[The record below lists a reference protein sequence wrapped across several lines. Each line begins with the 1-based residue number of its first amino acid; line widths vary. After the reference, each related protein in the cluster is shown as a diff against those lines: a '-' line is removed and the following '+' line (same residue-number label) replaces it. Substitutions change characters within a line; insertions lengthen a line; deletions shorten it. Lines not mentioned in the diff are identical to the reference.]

1 MRKKK
6 LLPAA
11 AYLLTCGLV
20 LSACSSGGT
29 KELETVSVSAEALSA
44 GATEMDAS
52 TDAAAGET
60 AEATSSTDT
69 SAAETAEKETG
80 EVEST
85 DASASSETGG
95 NTEAGNEAETGSA
108 AGTDSPAGTGNA
120 AGTES
125 PSETGT
131 SSGTT
136 GLNSGWDETL
146 LHMLMPMDAL
156 MMTAVEQG
164 QDYDPSSPEFFWGAL
179 YRELGLYAD
188 ASSLITVEESGE
200 IKVPRQTAQEFAT
213 GLFADY
219 SDLPALPESLSSM
232 IRYDVGWDAYFLSP
246 GDRGLSAA
254 ELLTASPTE
263 DGGYD
268 MTARL
273 YDVTDSSDI
282 CVYRFHLVPN
292 AYADGITEP
301 LFLYSVE
308 SMSPQE

>member
-85 DASASSETGG
+85 DASASSETGS
-95 NTEAGNEAETGSA
+95 NTEAGNEAETEST
-108 AGTDSPAGTGNA
+108 AGAGNA

-125 PSETGT
+125 PSETNT
-131 SSGTT
+131 SAGTT
-136 GLNSGWDETL
+136 GLSSGWDETL
-146 LHMLMPMDAL
+146 LNMLMPMDAL

-164 QDYDPSSPEFFWGAL
+164 QDYDPFSPEFFWGAL
-179 YRELGLYAD
+179 YRELGLYAG
-188 ASSLITVEESGE
+188 ASSLITTEESGE

-232 IRYDVGWDAYFLSP
+232 IRYDEGCDAYFLSP

>member
-29 KELETVSVSAEALSA
+29 KELETVSVSAEAISA
-44 GATEMDAS
+44 EATEMDAS

-85 DASASSETGG
+85 DASSSSETGS
-95 NTEAGNEAETGSA
+95 NAEAGNEAETGNA
-108 AGTDSPAGTGNA
+108 AGAGNA

-125 PSETGT
+125 PSETNT
-131 SSGTT
+131 SAGTT
-136 GLNSGWDETL
+136 GLSSGWDETL
-146 LHMLMPMDAL
+146 LNMLMPMDAL

-164 QDYDPSSPEFFWGAL
+164 QGYDPSSPEFFWGAL

-188 ASSLITVEESGE
+188 ASSLITTEESGE

-232 IRYDVGWDAYFLSP
+232 IRYDEGWDAYFLSP

-254 ELLTASPTE
+254 ELLTASLTE

>member
-85 DASASSETGG
+85 DASASSETGS
-95 NTEAGNEAETGSA
+95 NTEAGNEAETEST
-108 AGTDSPAGTGNA
+108 AGAGNA

-125 PSETGT
+125 PSETNT
-131 SSGTT
+131 SAGTT

-232 IRYDVGWDAYFLSP
+232 IRYDEGWDAYFLSP

-308 SMSPQE
+308 SMSLQE

>member
-85 DASASSETGG
+85 DAAASSETGS
-95 NTEAGNEAETGSA
+95 NAEAGNEAETGNA
-108 AGTDSPAGTGNA
+108 AGAGNA

-125 PSETGT
+125 PSETNT
-131 SSGTT
+131 SAGTT
-136 GLNSGWDETL
+136 GLSSGWDETL
-146 LHMLMPMDAL
+146 LNMLMPMDAL

-164 QDYDPSSPEFFWGAL
+164 QDYDPFSPEFFWGAL

-232 IRYDVGWDAYFLSP
+232 IRYDEGWDAYFLSP

>member
-85 DASASSETGG
+85 DASASSETGS
-95 NTEAGNEAETGSA
+95 NAEAGNEAETGNA
-108 AGTDSPAGTGNA
+108 AGAGNA

-125 PSETGT
+125 PSETNT
-131 SSGTT
+131 SAGTT
-136 GLNSGWDETL
+136 GLSSGWDETL
-146 LHMLMPMDAL
+146 LNMLMPMDAL

-188 ASSLITVEESGE
+188 ASSLITTEESGE

-232 IRYDVGWDAYFLSP
+232 IRYDEGWDAYFLSP

-254 ELLTASPTE
+254 ELLTASLTE

-308 SMSPQE
+308 SMSLQK

>member
-60 AEATSSTDT
+60 EEAAPSTDT

-85 DASASSETGG
+85 DASASSETGS
-95 NTEAGNEAETGSA
+95 NTEAGNEAETEST
-108 AGTDSPAGTGNA
+108 AGAGNA

-125 PSETGT
+125 PSETNT
-131 SSGTT
+131 SAGTT

-219 SDLPALPESLSSM
+219 SDLPALPESLSSI
-232 IRYDVGWDAYFLSP
+232 IRYDEGWDAYFLSP

-268 MTARL
+268 ITARL

-308 SMSPQE
+308 SMSLQK

>member
-85 DASASSETGG
+85 DASASSETGS
-95 NTEAGNEAETGSA
+95 NTEAGNEAETGST
-108 AGTDSPAGTGNA
+108 AGAGNA

-125 PSETGT
+125 PSETNT
-131 SSGTT
+131 SAGTT
-136 GLNSGWDETL
+136 GLSSGWDETL
-146 LHMLMPMDAL
+146 LNMLMPMDAL

-188 ASSLITVEESGE
+188 ASSLITTEESGE

-232 IRYDVGWDAYFLSP
+232 IRYDEGWDAYFLSP

-254 ELLTASPTE
+254 ELLTASLTE

-308 SMSPQE
+308 SMSLQE

>member
-69 SAAETAEKETG
+69 SAAETTEKETG

-85 DASASSETGG
+85 DASASSETGS
-95 NTEAGNEAETGSA
+95 NAEAGNEAE
-108 AGTDSPAGTGNA
+108 TGNA

-125 PSETGT
+125 PSETNT
-131 SSGTT
+131 SAGTT
-136 GLNSGWDETL
+136 GLSSGWDETL
-146 LHMLMPMDAL
+146 LNMLMPMDAL

-164 QDYDPSSPEFFWGAL
+164 QGYDPSSPEFFWGAL

-232 IRYDVGWDAYFLSP
+232 IRYDEGWDAYFLSP

-254 ELLTASPTE
+254 ELLTASLTE

-308 SMSPQE
+308 SMSLQE

>member
-85 DASASSETGG
+85 DASASSETGS
-95 NTEAGNEAETGSA
+95 NTEAGNEAETEST
-108 AGTDSPAGTGNA
+108 AGAGNA

-125 PSETGT
+125 PSETNT
-131 SSGTT
+131 SAGTT

-164 QDYDPSSPEFFWGAL
+164 QDYDPFSPEFFWGAL

-188 ASSLITVEESGE
+188 ASSLITTEESGE

-232 IRYDVGWDAYFLSP
+232 IRYDEGWDAYFLSP

>member
-85 DASASSETGG
+85 DAAASSETGS
-95 NTEAGNEAETGSA
+95 NTEAGNEAETEST
-108 AGTDSPAGTGNA
+108 AGAGNA

-125 PSETGT
+125 PSETNT
-131 SSGTT
+131 SAGTT

-146 LHMLMPMDAL
+146 LNMLMPMDAL

-179 YRELGLYAD
+179 YRELGLYAG
-188 ASSLITVEESGE
+188 ASSLITTEESGE

-232 IRYDVGWDAYFLSP
+232 IRYDEGWDAYFLSP

-308 SMSPQE
+308 SMSLQE

>member
-29 KELETVSVSAEALSA
+29 KELETVSVSAEEISA
-44 GATEMDAS
+44 GASDTDASADAAAGGTSETAPSADTSAAESAEMETAEAAS
-52 TDAAAGET
+52 TDAAA
-60 AEATSSTDT
+60 S
-69 SAAETAEKETG
+69 AETESNTETG
-80 EVEST
+80 S
-85 DASASSETGG
+85 
-95 NTEAGNEAETGSA
+95 NTEA
-108 AGTDSPAGTGNA
+108 AG
-120 AGTES
+120 
-125 PSETGT
+125 PS
-131 SSGTT
+131 
-136 GLNSGWDETL
+136 SGWDETL
-146 LHMLMPMDAL
+146 LNMLMPMDAL

-164 QDYDPSSPEFFWGAL
+164 QDYNPSSPEFFWGAL
-179 YRELGLYAD
+179 YRELGLYAG
-188 ASSLITVEESGE
+188 ASSLITTEESGE

-213 GLFADY
+213 GLFAAY

-232 IRYDVGWDAYFLSP
+232 IRYDEGWDAYFLSP

-254 ELLTASPTE
+254 ELLTASSTE

-292 AYADGITEP
+292 AYADGITDP

-308 SMSPQE
+308 SMSLQE

>member
-85 DASASSETGG
+85 DASASSETGS
-95 NTEAGNEAETGSA
+95 NAEAGNEAETGNA
-108 AGTDSPAGTGNA
+108 AGAGNA

-125 PSETGT
+125 PSETNT
-131 SSGTT
+131 SAGTT
-136 GLNSGWDETL
+136 GLSSGWDETL
-146 LHMLMPMDAL
+146 LNMLMPMDAL

-188 ASSLITVEESGE
+188 ASSLITTEESGE

-232 IRYDVGWDAYFLSP
+232 IRYDEGWDAYFLSP

-254 ELLTASPTE
+254 ELLTATLTE

-308 SMSPQE
+308 SMSLQE

>member
-85 DASASSETGG
+85 DASASSETGS
-95 NTEAGNEAETGSA
+95 NTEAGNEAETEST
-108 AGTDSPAGTGNA
+108 AGAGNA

-125 PSETGT
+125 PSETNT
-131 SSGTT
+131 SAGTT

-164 QDYDPSSPEFFWGAL
+164 QDYDPFSPEFFWGAL

-232 IRYDVGWDAYFLSP
+232 IRYDEGWDAYFLSP

>member
-85 DASASSETGG
+85 DASASSETGS
-95 NTEAGNEAETGSA
+95 NAEAGNEAETGNA
-108 AGTDSPAGTGNA
+108 AGAGNA

-125 PSETGT
+125 PSETNT
-131 SSGTT
+131 SAGTT
-136 GLNSGWDETL
+136 GLSSGWDETL
-146 LHMLMPMDAL
+146 LNMLMPMDAL

-188 ASSLITVEESGE
+188 ASSLITTKESGE

-232 IRYDVGWDAYFLSP
+232 IRYDEGWDAYFLSP

-254 ELLTASPTE
+254 ELLTASLTE
-263 DGGYD
+263 GGGYD

-308 SMSPQE
+308 SMSLQE

>member
-85 DASASSETGG
+85 DASASSETGS
-95 NTEAGNEAETGSA
+95 NTEAGNEAETEST
-108 AGTDSPAGTGNA
+108 AGAGNA

-125 PSETGT
+125 PSETNT
-131 SSGTT
+131 SAGTT

-164 QDYDPSSPEFFWGAL
+164 QDYDPFSPEFFWGAL

-219 SDLPALPESLSSM
+219 SDLPALPESLSSI
-232 IRYDVGWDAYFLSP
+232 IRYDEGWDAYFLSP

-268 MTARL
+268 ITARL

-308 SMSPQE
+308 SMSLQK

>member
-85 DASASSETGG
+85 DASASSETGS
-95 NTEAGNEAETGSA
+95 NTEAGNEAETEST
-108 AGTDSPAGTGNA
+108 AGAGNA

-125 PSETGT
+125 PSETNT
-131 SSGTT
+131 SAGTT

-188 ASSLITVEESGE
+188 ASSLITTEESGE

-232 IRYDVGWDAYFLSP
+232 IRYDEGWDAYFLSP

-282 CVYRFHLVPN
+282 CVYRFHLVSN
-292 AYADGITEP
+292 AYADGITDP

-308 SMSPQE
+308 SMSLQE

>member
-85 DASASSETGG
+85 DASASSETGS
-95 NTEAGNEAETGSA
+95 NAEAGNEAETGNA
-108 AGTDSPAGTGNA
+108 AGAGNA

-125 PSETGT
+125 PSETNT
-131 SSGTT
+131 SAGTT
-136 GLNSGWDETL
+136 GLSSGWDETL
-146 LHMLMPMDAL
+146 LNMLMPMDAL

-188 ASSLITVEESGE
+188 ASSLITTEESGE

-232 IRYDVGWDAYFLSP
+232 IRYDGGWDAYFLSP

-308 SMSPQE
+308 SMSLQE

>member
-60 AEATSSTDT
+60 EEAAPSTDT

-85 DASASSETGG
+85 DASASSETGS
-95 NTEAGNEAETGSA
+95 NAEAGNEAETGNA
-108 AGTDSPAGTGNA
+108 AGAGNA

-125 PSETGT
+125 PSETNT
-131 SSGTT
+131 SAGTT
-136 GLNSGWDETL
+136 GLSSGWDETL
-146 LHMLMPMDAL
+146 LNMLMPMDAL

-188 ASSLITVEESGE
+188 ASSLITTEESGE

-232 IRYDVGWDAYFLSP
+232 IRYDEGWDAYFLSP

-254 ELLTASPTE
+254 ELLTASLTE

-308 SMSPQE
+308 SMSLQE

>member
-60 AEATSSTDT
+60 EEAAPSTDT

-85 DASASSETGG
+85 DASASSETGS
-95 NTEAGNEAETGSA
+95 NTEAGNEAETEST
-108 AGTDSPAGTGNA
+108 AGAGNA

-125 PSETGT
+125 PSETNT
-131 SSGTT
+131 SAGTT

-146 LHMLMPMDAL
+146 LNMLMPMDAL

-164 QDYDPSSPEFFWGAL
+164 QGYDPSSPEFFWGAL

-232 IRYDVGWDAYFLSP
+232 IRYDEGWDAYFLSP

-282 CVYRFHLVPN
+282 CVYRFHLVSN
-292 AYADGITEP
+292 AYADGITDP

-308 SMSPQE
+308 SMSLQE

>member
-69 SAAETAEKETG
+69 SAAETTEKETG

-85 DASASSETGG
+85 DASASSETGS
-95 NTEAGNEAETGSA
+95 NAEAGNEAE
-108 AGTDSPAGTGNA
+108 TGNA

-125 PSETGT
+125 PSETNT
-131 SSGTT
+131 SAGTT

-146 LHMLMPMDAL
+146 LNMLMPMDAL

-164 QDYDPSSPEFFWGAL
+164 QGYDPSSPEFFWGAL

-232 IRYDVGWDAYFLSP
+232 IRYDEGWDAYFLSP

>member
-60 AEATSSTDT
+60 EEAAPSTDT

-85 DASASSETGG
+85 DAAASSETGS
-95 NTEAGNEAETGSA
+95 NTEAGNEAETEST
-108 AGTDSPAGTGNA
+108 AGAGNA

-125 PSETGT
+125 PSETNT
-131 SSGTT
+131 SAGTT

-219 SDLPALPESLSSM
+219 SDLPALPESLSSI
-232 IRYDVGWDAYFLSP
+232 IRYDEGWDAYFLSP

-308 SMSPQE
+308 SMSLQK

>member
-85 DASASSETGG
+85 DASASSETGS
-95 NTEAGNEAETGSA
+95 NTEAGNEAETEST
-108 AGTDSPAGTGNA
+108 AGAGNA

-125 PSETGT
+125 PSETNT
-131 SSGTT
+131 SAGTT

-164 QDYDPSSPEFFWGAL
+164 QDYDPFSPEFFWGAL

-232 IRYDVGWDAYFLSP
+232 IRYDEGWDAYFLSP

-308 SMSPQE
+308 SMSLQK

>member
-85 DASASSETGG
+85 DASASSETGS
-95 NTEAGNEAETGSA
+95 NAEAGNEAETGNA
-108 AGTDSPAGTGNA
+108 AGAGNA

-125 PSETGT
+125 PSETNT
-131 SSGTT
+131 SAGTT
-136 GLNSGWDETL
+136 GLSSGWDETL
-146 LHMLMPMDAL
+146 LNMLMPMDAL

-188 ASSLITVEESGE
+188 ASSLITTEESGE

-232 IRYDVGWDAYFLSP
+232 IRYDEGWDAYFLSP

-254 ELLTASPTE
+254 ELLTASPAE

-308 SMSPQE
+308 SMSLQE

>member
-1 MRKKK
+1 MRKKN

-11 AYLLTCGLV
+11 AAVLLTCGLV
-20 LSACSSGGT
+20 LSACSSGGA
-29 KELETVSVSAEALSA
+29 KELETVSVSAEEISA
-44 GATEMDAS
+44 GASDTDASADAAAGGTSETAPSADTSAAESAEMETAEAAS
-52 TDAAAGET
+52 TDAAA
-60 AEATSSTDT
+60 S
-69 SAAETAEKETG
+69 AETESNTETG
-80 EVEST
+80 S
-85 DASASSETGG
+85 
-95 NTEAGNEAETGSA
+95 NTEA
-108 AGTDSPAGTGNA
+108 AG
-120 AGTES
+120 
-125 PSETGT
+125 PS
-131 SSGTT
+131 
-136 GLNSGWDETL
+136 SGWDETL
-146 LHMLMPMDAL
+146 LNMLMPMDAL

-179 YRELGLYAD
+179 YRELGLYAG
-188 ASSLITVEESGE
+188 ASSLITTEESGE

-213 GLFADY
+213 GLFAAY

-232 IRYDVGWDAYFLSP
+232 IRYDEGWDAYFLSP

-254 ELLTASPTE
+254 ELLTASSTE

-292 AYADGITEP
+292 AYADGITDP

-308 SMSPQE
+308 SMSLQE

>member
-6 LLPAA
+6 LLPAAA

-60 AEATSSTDT
+60 AESAPSTDT

-85 DASASSETGG
+85 DASASSETGS
-95 NTEAGNEAETGSA
+95 NTEAGNEAETEST
-108 AGTDSPAGTGNA
+108 AGAGNA

-125 PSETGT
+125 PSETNT
-131 SSGTT
+131 SAGTT

-179 YRELGLYAD
+179 YRELGLYAG
-188 ASSLITVEESGE
+188 ASSLITTEESGE

-219 SDLPALPESLSSM
+219 SDLLAVPDSLSSI
-232 IRYDVGWDAYFLSP
+232 IRYDESWDAYILSP

-254 ELLTASPTE
+254 EILSASETE

-268 MTARL
+268 VTARL

-282 CVYRFHLVPN
+282 CVYLFHLVPN
-292 AYADGITEP
+292 AYADGITDP

-308 SMSPQE
+308 SMSLQE

>member
-6 LLPAA
+6 LLPAAA

-60 AEATSSTDT
+60 AESAPSTDT

-85 DASASSETGG
+85 DASASSETGS
-95 NTEAGNEAETGSA
+95 NTEAGNEAETEST
-108 AGTDSPAGTGNA
+108 AGAGNA

-125 PSETGT
+125 PSETNT
-131 SSGTT
+131 SAGTT
-136 GLNSGWDETL
+136 GLSSGWDETL
-146 LHMLMPMDAL
+146 LNMLMPMDAL

-232 IRYDVGWDAYFLSP
+232 IRYDEGWDAYFLSP

-254 ELLTASPTE
+254 ELLTASLTE

-308 SMSPQE
+308 SMSLQE

>member
-60 AEATSSTDT
+60 EEAAPSTDT

-85 DASASSETGG
+85 DASASSETGS
-95 NTEAGNEAETGSA
+95 NAEAGNEAETGNA
-108 AGTDSPAGTGNA
+108 AGAGNA

-125 PSETGT
+125 PSETNT
-131 SSGTT
+131 SAGTT
-136 GLNSGWDETL
+136 GLSSGWDETL
-146 LHMLMPMDAL
+146 LNMLMPMDAL

-219 SDLPALPESLSSM
+219 SDLPALPESLSSI
-232 IRYDVGWDAYFLSP
+232 IRYDEGWDAYFLSP

-268 MTARL
+268 ITARL

>member
-85 DASASSETGG
+85 DASASSETGS
-95 NTEAGNEAETGSA
+95 NAEAGNEAETGNA
-108 AGTDSPAGTGNA
+108 AGAGNA

-125 PSETGT
+125 PSETNT
-131 SSGTT
+131 SAGTT
-136 GLNSGWDETL
+136 GLSSGWDETL
-146 LHMLMPMDAL
+146 LNMLMPMDAL
-156 MMTAVEQG
+156 MMCAVEEEKN
-164 QDYDPSSPEFFWGAL
+164 YDPADPEFFWGAL
-179 YRELGLYAD
+179 FRELGNYSD
-188 ASSLITVEESGE
+188 ASSLITTNENWELQ
-200 IKVPRQTAQEFAT
+200 VPRQVAQEFAT

-219 SDLPALPESLSSM
+219 SDLLAVPDSLSSI
-232 IRYDVGWDAYFLSP
+232 IRYDESWDAYILSP

-254 ELLTASPTE
+254 EILSASETE

-268 MTARL
+268 VTARL

-282 CVYRFHLVPN
+282 CVYLFHLVPN
-292 AYADGITEP
+292 AYADGITDP

-308 SMSPQE
+308 SMSPQS

>member
-6 LLPAA
+6 LLPAAA

-60 AEATSSTDT
+60 AESAPSTDT

-85 DASASSETGG
+85 DASASSETGS
-95 NTEAGNEAETGSA
+95 NTEAGNEAETEST
-108 AGTDSPAGTGNA
+108 AGAGNA

-125 PSETGT
+125 PSETNT
-131 SSGTT
+131 SAGTT
-136 GLNSGWDETL
+136 GLSSGWDETL
-146 LHMLMPMDAL
+146 LNMLMPMDAL

-179 YRELGLYAD
+179 YRELGLYAG
-188 ASSLITVEESGE
+188 ASSLITTEESGE

-232 IRYDVGWDAYFLSP
+232 IRYDEGWDAYFLSP

-292 AYADGITEP
+292 AYADGITDP

-308 SMSPQE
+308 SMSLQE

>member
-60 AEATSSTDT
+60 EEAAPSTDT

-85 DASASSETGG
+85 DASASSETGS
-95 NTEAGNEAETGSA
+95 NTEAGNEAETEST
-108 AGTDSPAGTGNA
+108 AGAGNA

-125 PSETGT
+125 PSETNT
-131 SSGTT
+131 SAGTT

-179 YRELGLYAD
+179 YRELGLYAG
-188 ASSLITVEESGE
+188 ASSLITTEESGE

-213 GLFADY
+213 GLFAAY

-232 IRYDVGWDAYFLSP
+232 IRYDEGWDAYFLSP

-308 SMSPQE
+308 SMSLQE

>member
-1 MRKKK
+1 MMRKKK

-85 DASASSETGG
+85 DASASSETGS
-95 NTEAGNEAETGSA
+95 NTEAGNEAETEST
-108 AGTDSPAGTGNA
+108 AGAGNA

-125 PSETGT
+125 PSETNT
-131 SSGTT
+131 SAGTT

-219 SDLPALPESLSSM
+219 SDLPALPDSLSSM
-232 IRYDVGWDAYFLSP
+232 IRYDEGWDAYFLSP

-282 CVYRFHLVPN
+282 CVYRFHLVSN

-308 SMSPQE
+308 SMSLQK

>member
-85 DASASSETGG
+85 DASASSETGS
-95 NTEAGNEAETGSA
+95 NTEAGNEAETEST
-108 AGTDSPAGTGNA
+108 AGAGHA

-125 PSETGT
+125 PSETNT
-131 SSGTT
+131 SAGTT
-136 GLNSGWDETL
+136 GLSSGWDETL
-146 LHMLMPMDAL
+146 LNMLMPMDAL

-188 ASSLITVEESGE
+188 ASSLITTEESGE

-232 IRYDVGWDAYFLSP
+232 IRYDEGWDAYFLSP

-254 ELLTASPTE
+254 ELLTASLTE

-308 SMSPQE
+308 SMSLQE

>member
-85 DASASSETGG
+85 DASASSETGS
-95 NTEAGNEAETGSA
+95 NAEAGNEAETGNA
-108 AGTDSPAGTGNA
+108 AGAGNA

-125 PSETGT
+125 PSETNT
-131 SSGTT
+131 SAGTT
-136 GLNSGWDETL
+136 GLSSGWDETL
-146 LHMLMPMDAL
+146 LNMLMPMDAL

-179 YRELGLYAD
+179 YRELGLYAG
-188 ASSLITVEESGE
+188 ASSLITTEESGE

-232 IRYDVGWDAYFLSP
+232 IRYDEGWDAYFLSP

-308 SMSPQE
+308 SMSLQE